1 MLNTRAG
8 DAHLK
13 QLAISRTPDLVR
25 LLLPVLASSRKLSD
39 FVGLILGGRLIDRV
53 HHGPTICIV
62 LRGELTRSI
71 SPDDARTIPAGRP
84 DALPVFVKDRGARHA
99 FLLPI
104 TDELRAQLGL
114 NDLGA
119 AVSG

>member
-25 LLLPVLASSRKLSD
+25 LLPPVLASSRKLSD

-53 HHGPTICIV
+53 HHGPT
-62 LRGELTRSI
+62 LSSSRGELTRSI
-71 SPDDARTIPAGRP
+71 SRDDARTIPAGRP

-114 NDLGA
+114 NHLGA